1 MQQIQ
6 YHSSTLKPLK
16 TEHKHRDQEKRGK
29 NMIVE
34 CNSQEK
40 QSYKK
45 EMVFIDRNYIKMN
58 YINQKYK
65 QIETKRQNET
75 QTIRQKGKNPKKQ
88 TKEGFK

>member
-1 MQQIQ
+1 
-6 YHSSTLKPLK
+6 
-16 TEHKHRDQEKRGK
+16 
-29 NMIVE
+29 
-34 CNSQEK
+34 
-40 QSYKK
+40 
-45 EMVFIDRNYIKMN
+45 MVFIDRNYIKMN